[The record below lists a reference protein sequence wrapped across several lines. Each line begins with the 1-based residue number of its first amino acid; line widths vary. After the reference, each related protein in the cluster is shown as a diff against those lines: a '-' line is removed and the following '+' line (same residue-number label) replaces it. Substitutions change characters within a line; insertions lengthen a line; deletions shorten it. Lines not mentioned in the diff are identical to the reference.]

1 MLDFRSIA
9 KHALEKHADK
19 TALVVNAEAISY
31 ENFDQLIDQHAAC
44 LKAHQLSK
52 GDRVALMSCNNQ
64 DLAALFFA
72 VWRIGC
78 IAVPLN
84 HLYKAPEVEYALK
97 RCNVRLAIIQDQI
110 AAGLAGRFK
119 CPECTE
125 YCYTFDNA
133 IEEVGSPWRE
143 RVFETNE
150 IAFKADPPKGGEPAV
165 IFFTSGSTS
174 KPKGVI
180 HTAQSIIDTGESRA
194 ATMNLK
200 DDDIWILSTQLVHV
214 SASLGSLIPA
224 IIVGGTAVL
233 LERFSSS
240 DWLDSCNKYIPT
252 RSVILPSLLHDILMD
267 TASESIDFS
276 GFRSMECVGDYVT
289 PHLYS
294 AWKQVSDQPLNQVIG
309 MTECEGYAFR
319 HPGEQV
325 KQGSAGRPRLGV
337 EVSIRDSEGSELP
350 AGQVGELCIRS
361 SSMTIGYWEDPEHT
375 QETIRN
381 GWLHSGDQG
390 RIDEEGYIWFVGRFK
405 EIIVKRGA
413 NIAPGEVESVLDN
426 HPLISETAVVGTPPG
441 LHGQQVVAFV
451 ECEEGKTI
459 DLDSLKQWTTSHI
472 ADFKVPDEWIVVDV
486 LPRNAVGKLD
496 RAELHQRVKKLFPGR
511 V

>member
-1 MLDFRSIA
+1 M
-9 KHALEKHADK
+9 
-19 TALVVNAEAISY
+19 
-31 ENFDQLIDQHAAC
+31 
-44 LKAHQLSK
+44 
-52 GDRVALMSCNNQ
+52 
-64 DLAALFFA
+64 
-72 VWRIGC
+72 
-78 IAVPLN
+78 
-84 HLYKAPEVEYALK
+84 
-97 RCNVRLAIIQDQI
+97 
-110 AAGLAGRFK
+110 
-119 CPECTE
+119 
-125 YCYTFDNA
+125 
-133 IEEVGSPWRE
+133 
-143 RVFETNE
+143 
-150 IAFKADPPKGGEPAV
+150 
-165 IFFTSGSTS
+165 
-174 KPKGVI
+174 
-180 HTAQSIIDTGESRA
+180 
-194 ATMNLK
+194 
-200 DDDIWILSTQLVHV
+200 
-214 SASLGSLIPA
+214 
-224 IIVGGTAVL
+224 
-233 LERFSSS
+233 
-240 DWLDSCNKYIPT
+240 
-252 RSVILPSLLHDILMD
+252 
-267 TASESIDFS
+267 
-276 GFRSMECVGDYVT
+276 T

-390 RIDEEGYIWFVGRFK
+390 RIDEDGYIWFVGRFK